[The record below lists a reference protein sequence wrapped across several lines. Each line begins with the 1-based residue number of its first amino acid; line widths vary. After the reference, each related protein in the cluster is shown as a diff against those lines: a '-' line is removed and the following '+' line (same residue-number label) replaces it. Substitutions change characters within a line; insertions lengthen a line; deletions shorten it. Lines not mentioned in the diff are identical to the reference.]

1 MFKFAF
7 PWDNMPYNPCRDA
20 FCVEVFMKTA

>member
-7 PWDNMPYNPCRDA
+7 LQDNMPKNPSRDA